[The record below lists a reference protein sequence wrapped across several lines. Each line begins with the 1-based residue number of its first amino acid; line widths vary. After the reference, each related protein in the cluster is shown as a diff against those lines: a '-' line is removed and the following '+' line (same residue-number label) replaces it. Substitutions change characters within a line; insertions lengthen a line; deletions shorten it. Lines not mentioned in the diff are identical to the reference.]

1 MSELKSEEAYIRI
14 VLVDDQSIIRDGLK
28 MILELEPDLKV
39 VGMATNG
46 MEATQL
52 AQTLHPD
59 VMLMDIRMPV
69 MDGVAATVQ
78 ICEHH
83 KDIKIII
90 LTTFSDDAY
99 IFDALVAGAKGYLLK
114 DVQSD
119 ELANAIRTVVKGG
132 VLIHPDIAEKMVKV
146 FSHPRQVVQ
155 SDAVEEPTLK
165 SKSPSTEETKLP
177 EISKLTQR
185 ENEIAG
191 LIRKGKSNKE
201 IASELFLSEGTV
213 KNHITNILSK
223 LELRDRTQI
232 ALYREQ

>member
-1 MSELKSEEAYIRI
+1 MCELKSKEAYIRI

-46 MEATQL
+46 VEAIEL

-83 KDIKIII
+83 KDVKIII

-146 FSHPRQVVQ
+146 FSHPRQVV
-155 SDAVEEPTLK
+155 P
-165 SKSPSTEETKLP
+165 
-177 EISKLTQR
+177 KLTQR
-185 ENEIAG
+185 ENEIAA

-201 IASELFLSEGTV
+201 IAAELFLSEGTV